1 MHPLLG
7 SLAFIDQQENPL
19 SEALICARVRVCV
32 EPDARSGLES
42 RRLPNHRIP
51 GRSTDYF
58 IGMLEFVGPSFL
70 APGECADATAR
81 LLVLEQDANL
91 FKQGFRWEIH
101 LGAGNLIGW
110 AEYVAP
116 LSEDAA

>member
-81 LLVLEQDANL
+81 LLVLKQDANL

-101 LGAGNLIGW
+101 LGASNLIGW